1 MVPRWLMTLLMLLM
15 ESWSAR
21 RDAQIKLLLLQV
33 ELLRQ
38 KLPGDRVILA
48 PEDRTRL
55 LQVGQL
61 MNHQVH
67 DVMGIV
73 SVKTYKRW
81 VREQVDGRKAGR
93 VGRPK
98 KVTASLKA
106 LILRLARENAGWGVR
121 RIVGELRKL
130 AIAPS
135 RGTVRRVLESEGI
148 LPDPNRHAPK
158 GVDTTWRTFLS
169 AHLDCMVATDFF
181 CKNVWTPTGKR
192 VAYAL
197 MFIHLGSR
205 KVFVSPSTYHPTADW
220 IQQQARNV
228 TMWTEDEGLDLRF
241 LIRDRD
247 SKYTEAFDEHFR
259 RISGEQ
265 IVKTPFQSPIANS
278 FAESWIGSL
287 KRECLNAFWCFSL
300 RQVDYV
306 VQTYVTYHNTMRP
319 HQAMGNVR
327 LNERDGPKDEKVVA
341 GSIGPVR
348 RTKLLGGLLNHY
360 ERKAA

>member
-1 MVPRWLMTLLMLLM
+1 MMVVFWMLM
-15 ESWSAR
+15 EAWSPR
-21 RDAQIKLLLLQV
+21 RDARIRFLQAQV
-33 ELLRQ
+33 ELMRQ
-38 KLPGDRVILA
+38 KVPGNRVILT
-48 PEDRTRL
+48 PEERSRL
-55 LQVGQL
+55 LKLGEAVGHKVDDL
-61 MNHQVH
+61 I
-67 DVMGIV
+67 GIV

-81 VREQVDGRKAGR
+81 LREQRDGKAPGR
-93 VGRPK
+93 VGRPRQI
-98 KVTASLKA
+98 TSSLRE

-130 AIAPS
+130 ALTPS
-135 RGTVRRVLESEGI
+135 RSSVRRVLVDEGL
-148 LPDPNRHAPK
+148 LPDPDRQAPK
-158 GVDTTWRTFLS
+158 GVDTTWRTFLA

-181 CKNVWTPTGKR
+181 CKSVWTPMGKR
-192 VAYAL
+192 VAYVL

-220 IQQQARNV
+220 MQQQARNV
-228 TMWTEDEGLDLRF
+228 TMWAEDEGLDLRF

-259 RISGEQ
+259 RLSGEQ

-287 KRECLNAFWCFSL
+287 KRECLNALWCFSL
-300 RQVDYV
+300 RQVDFV

-319 HQAMGNVR
+319 HQSLGNVP
-327 LNERDGPKDEKVVA
+327 LDQA
-341 GSIGPVR
+341 GHPQAEPTTVGQIGPVHR
-348 RTKLLGGLLNHY
+348 RELLGGLLSHY

>member
-1 MVPRWLMTLLMLLM
+1 MLMVLFEAWA
-15 ESWSAR
+15 AR
-21 RDAQIKLLLLQV
+21 RDAQIRFLKVQV
-33 ELLRQ
+33 EMLRER
-38 KLPGDRVILA
+38 LPGDRVIVS
-48 PEDRTRL
+48 PGERSRL
-55 LQVGQL
+55 LMLGAEL
-61 MNHQVH
+61 NHQV
-67 DVMGIV
+67 DDLMGVV
-73 SVKTYKRW
+73 SVKTYRRW
-81 VREQVDGRKAGR
+81 VRELQTGGSPLR

-98 KVTASLKA
+98 RMTASIRK
-106 LILRLARENAGWGVR
+106 LILRLARENVGWGVR

-130 AIAPS
+130 GLTPS
-135 RGTVRRVLESEGI
+135 RSSVRRVLVDEGL
-148 LPDPNRHAPK
+148 LPDPDRQAPK
-158 GVDTTWRTFLS
+158 GVDTTWRTFLA

-181 CKNVWTPTGKR
+181 CKSVWTPMGKR

-220 IQQQARNV
+220 MQQQARNV
-228 TMWTEDEGLDLRF
+228 TMWAEDEELELRF

-259 RISGEQ
+259 GLSGEQ

-287 KRECLNAFWCFSL
+287 KRECLNALWCFSL

-319 HQAMGNVR
+319 HQSLGNVP
-327 LNERDGPKDEKVVA
+327 LNKRSGSEVREAVA
-341 GSIGPVR
+341 GSIGPVQ
-348 RTKLLGGLLNHY
+348 RTRLLGGLLNHY